1 MEENK
6 YNNMT
11 PQQQYISEWHDNF
24 VNFIGGLLGF
34 IESLIIL
41 PEATDEDKRAFDQ
54 IKLMLNSK
62 DAKDI
67 ENTLAN
73 GIVRH
78 DTLDKIEK
86 IHKDLVD
93 ISVEHIT
100 VAPLTKEFLKA
111 LSYYQIGQNKT
122 LAKMR
127 INELQIPICQ

>member
-1 MEENK
+1 MS
-6 YNNMT
+6 
-11 PQQQYISEWHDNF
+11 PQQLYISEWHDNF

-67 ENTLAN
+67 ESTLAN
-73 GIVRH
+73 GTVRN

-86 IHKDLVD
+86 LYKDLVD
-93 ISVEHIT
+93 ISVERMTI
-100 VAPLTKEFLKA
+100 APLTKEFLKA

-127 INELQIPICQ
+127 INELQIPIL

>member
-1 MEENK
+1 MS
-6 YNNMT
+6 
-11 PQQQYISEWHDNF
+11 PQQLYISEWHDNF
-24 VNFIGGLLGF
+24 VNFIVGLLGF

-41 PEATDEDKRAFDQ
+41 PEATDEDKRALNQ

-67 ENTLAN
+67 ESTLAN
-73 GIVRH
+73 GTVRH

-86 IHKDLVD
+86 LYKDLVD
-93 ISVEHIT
+93 ISVERMTI
-100 VAPLTKEFLKA
+100 APLTKEFLKA

>member
-67 ENTLAN
+67 ESTLAN
-73 GIVRH
+73 GTVRH

-86 IHKDLVD
+86 LYKDLVD
-93 ISVEHIT
+93 ISVERMTI
-100 VAPLTKEFLKA
+100 APLTKEFLKA

>member
-1 MEENK
+1 MS
-6 YNNMT
+6 
-11 PQQQYISEWHDNF
+11 PQQLYISEWHDNF
-24 VNFIGGLLGF
+24 VNFIDGLLGF

-41 PEATDEDKRAFDQ
+41 PEATDEDKRALDQ
-54 IKLMLNSK
+54 IKLMLNCR
-62 DAKDI
+62 DVKDI

-93 ISVEHIT
+93 ISVEHMT

-111 LSYYQIGQNKT
+111 LSYHQIGQNKT
-122 LAKMR
+122 LAQMR
-127 INELQIPICQ
+127 INELLIPICQQ

>member
-1 MEENK
+1 MS
-6 YNNMT
+6 
-11 PQQQYISEWHDNF
+11 PQQLYISEWHDSF

-41 PEATDEDKRAFDQ
+41 PEATDEDKRALDQ
-54 IKLMLNSK
+54 IKLMLNGK

-67 ENTLAN
+67 ESTLAN
-73 GIVRH
+73 GTVRH

-86 IHKDLVD
+86 LYKDLVD
-93 ISVEHIT
+93 ISVERMTI
-100 VAPLTKEFLKA
+100 APLTKEFLKA

-127 INELQIPICQ
+127 INE

>member
-1 MEENK
+1 
-6 YNNMT
+6 MT
-11 PQQQYISEWHDNF
+11 SLQQYISEWHDNF

-41 PEATDEDKRAFDQ
+41 PEATDEDKRALDQ

-67 ENTLAN
+67 ESTLAN
-73 GIVRH
+73 GTVRN

-86 IHKDLVD
+86 LYKDLVD
-93 ISVEHIT
+93 ISVERMTI
-100 VAPLTKEFLKA
+100 APLTKEFLKA

-127 INELQIPICQ
+127 INELQIPIL

>member
-1 MEENK
+1 
-6 YNNMT
+6 MT
-11 PQQQYISEWHDNF
+11 PQQLYISEWHDSF

-41 PEATDEDKRAFDQ
+41 PEATDEDKRALDQ
-54 IKLMLNSK
+54 IKLMLNCR
-62 DAKDI
+62 DVKDI

-93 ISVEHIT
+93 ISVEHMT
-100 VAPLTKEFLKA
+100 VAPLTKEFLKS
-111 LSYYQIGQNKT
+111 LSYHQIGQNKT
-122 LAKMR
+122 LAQMR
-127 INELQIPICQ
+127 INELQIPICGQ

>member
-1 MEENK
+1 MPNCR
-6 YNNMT
+6 
-11 PQQQYISEWHDNF
+11 D
-24 VNFIGGLLGF
+24 V
-34 IESLIIL
+34 
-41 PEATDEDKRAFDQ
+41 
-54 IKLMLNSK
+54 
-62 DAKDI
+62 KDI

-93 ISVEHIT
+93 ISVEHMT

-111 LSYYQIGQNKT
+111 FFYYQIGQNKT

-127 INELQIPICQ
+127 IKELQIPIL

>member
-34 IESLIIL
+34 TESLIIL

-67 ENTLAN
+67 ESTLAN

-93 ISVEHIT
+93 ISVEHMT
-100 VAPLTKEFLKA
+100 VAPLTKEVLKQ
-111 LSYYQIGQNKT
+111 LFYYQIGQNKT
-122 LAKMR
+122 LAQMR
-127 INELQIPICQ
+127 INELQIPIL

>member
-1 MEENK
+1 MT
-6 YNNMT
+6 T
-11 PQQQYISEWHDNF
+11 PQQQYISEWHDSF

-34 IESLIIL
+34 VESLIVL
-41 PEATDEDKRAFDQ
+41 PEATDEDKRALDQ
-54 IKLMLNSK
+54 IKLMLNCR

-73 GIVRH
+73 GSVRH

-93 ISVEHIT
+93 ISVEHMT
-100 VAPLTKEFLKA
+100 EAPLTKEFLKA

-127 INELQIPICQ
+127 INELQIPIL

>member
-1 MEENK
+1 MS
-6 YNNMT
+6 
-11 PQQQYISEWHDNF
+11 PQQLYISEWHDNF

-41 PEATDEDKRAFDQ
+41 PEATDEDKRALNQ

-67 ENTLAN
+67 ESTLAN
-73 GIVRH
+73 GTVRH

-86 IHKDLVD
+86 LYKDLVD
-93 ISVEHIT
+93 ISVERMTI
-100 VAPLTKEFLKA
+100 APLTKEFLKA

>member
-1 MEENK
+1 
-6 YNNMT
+6 MT
-11 PQQQYISEWHDNF
+11 TLQQQYISEWHDSF
-24 VNFIGGLLGF
+24 VNFIGGLLGLV
-34 IESLIIL
+34 ESLIVL
-41 PEATDEDKRAFDQ
+41 PEATDEDKRALDQ
-54 IKLMLNSK
+54 IKLMLNCR
-62 DAKDI
+62 DVKDI

-93 ISVEHIT
+93 ISVEHMI

-111 LSYYQIGQNKT
+111 LSYYQIGQNKA

-127 INELQIPICQ
+127 INELLIPICQQ